1 MADIQ
6 ESNRIDRTE
15 SSIYRANLLLVSCA
29 DDRSSL
35 SYTCILSFIYL
46 LSILLMGVPLM
57 IDVLPVVIVRTVLT
71 DKFRD
76 GEIVRILSS

>member
-1 MADIQ
+1 
-6 ESNRIDRTE
+6 
-15 SSIYRANLLLVSCA
+15 
-29 DDRSSL
+29 
-35 SYTCILSFIYL
+35 
-46 LSILLMGVPLM
+46 MGVPLM